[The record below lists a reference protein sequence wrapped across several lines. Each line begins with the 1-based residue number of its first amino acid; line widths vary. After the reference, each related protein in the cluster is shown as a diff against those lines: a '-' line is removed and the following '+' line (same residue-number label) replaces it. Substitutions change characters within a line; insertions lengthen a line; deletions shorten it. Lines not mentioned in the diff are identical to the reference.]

1 MEPAWGASWT
11 WGLCLIAL
19 TIAAHAFGVVT
30 LARCLRQV
38 GAATRKHGRVIRHPL
53 ALTAGLVGAIGWVLA
68 IFHGIEAAIWAVAY
82 LWLGAIGSMREAML
96 YSVDSITTRGASG
109 LELDPEWRMMGA
121 LEAVDGM
128 LLFGI
133 STAFVFVVIQQ
144 IERII
149 DQVQGYDTA
158 ASP

>member
-19 TIAAHAFGVVT
+19 TIAAHAFGVVA
-30 LARCLRQV
+30 LARGLRRV
-38 GAATRKHGRVIRHPL
+38 STAARNPGRVIRPPL
-53 ALTAGLVGAIGWVLA
+53 TLTAGLVGAVGWVLA

-109 LELDPEWRMMGA
+109 LELAPEWRMMGA
-121 LEAVDGM
+121 LEAADGM

-133 STAFVFVVIQQ
+133 STAFVFVVIQ
-144 IERII
+144 RII
-149 DQVQGYDTA
+149 NQDSGSQ
-158 ASP
+158 P